1 MFVGDFEE
9 VGGFGDVIAEIGVL
23 DEVVADVLAGA
34 HDADEAELLTGGVV
48 DAGVVVLAE
57 SIDIDDRPA
66 RHRGIPL
73 NVLQKI
79 LGHKSIETTKGYL
92 HPDLD
97 HIAQAGDLTNRFL
110 DAQTEGPERPSGK
123 GRGKPKRGPDDRGL

>member
-1 MFVGDFEE
+1 MGDFEE

-23 DEVVADVLAGA
+23 DAVVADVLAGA

-110 DAQTEGPERPSGK
+110 DAQTEGPERSSSK
-123 GRGKPKRGPDDRGL
+123 GRGKPKRGPDDRGQ

>member
-23 DEVVADVLAGA
+23 DAVVADVLAGA

-97 HIAQAGDLTNRFL
+97 HIAQAGGLANRFL
-110 DAQTEGPERPSGK
+110 DAQTEVPERSSGK
-123 GRGKPKRGPDDRGL
+123 GRGKPKRGPDDRGQ

>member
-23 DEVVADVLAGA
+23 DAVVADVLACA

-97 HIAQAGDLTNRFL
+97 HIAQAGGCPYGVCQ
-110 DAQTEGPERPSGK
+110 AVVGV
-123 GRGKPKRGPDDRGL
+123 RGS

>member
-1 MFVGDFEE
+1 
-9 VGGFGDVIAEIGVL
+9 
-23 DEVVADVLAGA
+23 
-34 HDADEAELLTGGVV
+34 ELLTGGVV

-97 HIAQAGDLTNRFL
+97 HIAQAGDLANRFL
-110 DAQTEGPERPSGK
+110 DAQTGNSEPSVCQISETGQK
-123 GRGKPKRGPDDRGL
+123 KEVPKRCASGLLQ

>member
-1 MFVGDFEE
+1 MGDFEG

-34 HDADEAELLTGGVV
+34 HDADEAEILTGGMV

-57 SIDIDDRPA
+57 SIDIDDRPV

-97 HIAQAGDLTNRFL
+97 HIVQAG
-110 DAQTEGPERPSGK
+110 A
-123 GRGKPKRGPDDRGL
+123 